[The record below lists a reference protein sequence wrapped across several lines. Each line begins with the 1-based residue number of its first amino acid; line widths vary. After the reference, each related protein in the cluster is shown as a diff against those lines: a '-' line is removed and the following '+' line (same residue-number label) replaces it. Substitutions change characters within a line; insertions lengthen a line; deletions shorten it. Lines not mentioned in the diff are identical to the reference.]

1 MDIRDP
7 LEEEEKNK
15 FTKATVGAIN
25 PAACPPGN
33 LTPGK
38 INFGPRIAGQIES
51 RFEKLKPCP
60 ICDAEETD
68 IAHRLACYEAKFQQK
83 SSEMEVEKVDK
94 EIMEDF
100 IKPDSIEIEVISN
113 GYLIMGGGSG
123 RTEYVKS
130 TDELCEWIK
139 NKLARPD
146 KRGL

>member
-1 MDIRDP
+1 MCIS
-7 LEEEEKNK
+7 
-15 FTKATVGAIN
+15 
-25 PAACPPGN
+25 
-33 LTPGK
+33 TPGK

-68 IAHRLACYEAKFQQK
+68 IAHRLACYEADFHQK
-83 SSEMEVEKVDK
+83 NSKKEVEEVDR

-100 IKPDSIEIEVISN
+100 IKPTSLEIEVISN
-113 GYLIMGGGSG
+113 GYLVSWWGGKD
-123 RTEYVKS
+123 TEYVKS